1 MITYL
6 KLFYELVGPKLF
18 LLLAVMQAA
27 AIIEGFGISLI
38 LPIIQGDDQTES
50 RLASVIDRGF
60 DLIGVDPNLTN
71 VLIVLVIF
79 FAIRGLLLVG
89 QSWYQSR
96 VLARNLTN
104 MRVSFATAIANS
116 DYKYL
121 SRQDLGVLSNV
132 ISVEIQRVNDALSHL
147 LSLMV
152 AATTALVYIVIA
164 MLVAPVVTIFLA
176 ILIAPIAFVMLHLNR
191 LTTRASVQL
200 TDSSNRQQSIF
211 LEMLRNMK
219 YLKAT
224 GRSVP
229 VLSRVISES
238 RRIGRAAR
246 RLYFL
251 QGATT
256 FGLEPI
262 IVAVLAGVI
271 YFFTEIRGAD
281 VLEILFLLFV
291 FRTAAVNLVAT
302 QPAYRKFISATGSM
316 RIYRELKENLEA
328 NEESDT
334 SSKPA
339 PDFTSGIFLKN
350 VSYTY
355 PGQDQPAVDNVS
367 ISIPSKSTVAFVGA
381 SGSGKSTTA
390 NIVASLLK
398 STSGDVLAGDHNY
411 ADLNLRKIREKV
423 GYVTQES
430 VVFNASVEE
439 NILLWHDTE
448 SDSSR
453 LADVISKTGLDR
465 VRKAKDGDENLGD
478 SGTALSGGER
488 QRLSIAREL
497 YWDSELLILDE
508 ATSSVDSILEKQID
522 DLIESQHGSKTI
534 VVIAHRLSTV
544 RDADVIYVF
553 ENGSIVESGSFNE
566 LIESD
571 GLFSNMAKL
580 QSF

>member
-6 KLFYELVGPKLF
+6 KLFYELVGPKLL

-281 VLEILFLLFV
+281 VLEI
-291 FRTAAVNLVAT
+291 
-302 QPAYRKFISATGSM
+302 RKFISATGSM